1 MPDYGHFLFMSD
13 IKEFLKDCYKLKPD
27 DLIMPELHWKY
38 LMRSVYHG
46 KNTLLLGDSGGGK
59 TMSCKSVAKALNRED
74 KFFVFNLGASTDPR
88 SFLIGNTHFE
98 KDKGT
103 FFAESTFIKAIKTEN
118 AIILLDEIS
127 RCHPDG
133 VNILMSVLDDI
144 QRYVRLD
151 EKDGSETIKV
161 AKGVCFLATANIGGQ
176 YTTTRVMDRAL
187 MDRFPVKLE
196 MQNLSADE
204 EYGLILKH
212 YPKIDRQIAKAIS
225 EICSSTR
232 DSLKKEGSKITNFLS
247 TRSSI
252 EMAGLANDG
261 FTLLEIAET
270 AIYSNFSDDGGLE
283 SERTYMKQ
291 LIQKYVGNSSGKKL
305 F

>member
-1 MPDYGHFLFMSD
+1 MDE
-13 IKEFLKDCYKLKPD
+13 IKNLLRDCYRLKPD
-27 DLIMPELHWKY
+27 DLIMSELNWKY
-38 LMRSVYHG
+38 LMRSAYRG

-59 TMSCKSVAKALNRED
+59 TKSCKSVAKALGKED

-88 SFLIGNTHFE
+88 SFLIGNTHFD
-98 KDKGT
+98 KDRGT
-103 FFAESTFIKAIKTEN
+103 FFSESEFIKAIKTEG

-133 VNILMSVLDDI
+133 VNILISVLDVI

-151 EKDGSETIKV
+151 EKNGSETIHV
-161 AKGVCFLATANIGGQ
+161 AKDVCFLATANVGGQ
-176 YTTTRVMDRAL
+176 YTATRVMDRAL
-187 MDRFPVKLE
+187 MDRFPVKIEIPALT
-196 MQNLSADE
+196 ATE
-204 EYGLILKH
+204 ECGLILKH
-212 YPKIDRQIAKAIS
+212 YPNIDKSLAKAIS
-225 EICSSTR
+225 EICSNTR
-232 DSLKKEGSKITNFLS
+232 DVCKKGDGKITNFLS
-247 TRSSI
+247 TRSSL

-270 AIYSNFSDDGGLE
+270 AIYSNFSDDGGTE

-291 LIQKYVGNSSGKKL
+291 LIQKYIPSGKKNSL